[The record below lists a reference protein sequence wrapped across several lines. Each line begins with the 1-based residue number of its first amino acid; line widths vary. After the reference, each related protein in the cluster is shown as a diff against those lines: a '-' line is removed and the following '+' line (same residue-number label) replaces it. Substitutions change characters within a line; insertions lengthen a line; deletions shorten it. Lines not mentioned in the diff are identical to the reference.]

1 MKKGSRLF
9 KLDPYLDD
17 EGLLPVGGCIR
28 KAALPID
35 LRHPSSKR
43 VSIHAA
49 VHWNYHEQCQHQ
61 GRGST
66 LTTICSSGYW
76 IVRGA
81 SAVNQYIHHCVK
93 CRKWRGSPQQQ
104 KLAS

>member
-17 EGLLPVGGCIR
+17 EGLLAVGGCVR
-28 KAALPID
+28 KVALPID

-43 VSIHAA
+43 VSINAA

-61 GRGST
+61 GTGIT
-66 LTTICSSGYW
+66 LTTIC
-76 IVRGA
+76 
-81 SAVNQYIHHCVK
+81 
-93 CRKWRGSPQQQ
+93 
-104 KLAS
+104 